1 MESDFLEK
9 ELKRNN
15 TLPESLSSLPGYVV
29 RRLVPTARG
38 DGTPLSL
45 GHTTVV
51 SPVLKGLLLLGSG
64 CVLLF
69 PADQTAASDL
79 ALGEA
84 AVARGATAFLCP
96 GTSVFRSLTH
106 SYWLEGF
113 RLDLLLCQLTELL
126 YLWLNDV

>member
-1 MESDFLEK
+1 MPPQV
-9 ELKRNN
+9 N
-15 TLPESLSSLPGYVV
+15 
-29 RRLVPTARG
+29 TARG
-38 DGTPLSL
+38 DGTPLPL
-45 GHTTVV
+45 GHRTVV
-51 SPVLKGLLLLGSG
+51 SPVLKGFILLCSG
-64 CVLLF
+64 CVLLV

-84 AVARGATAFLCP
+84 SMARGAPAFLCP
-96 GTSVFRSLTH
+96 GPSVFRSLTR